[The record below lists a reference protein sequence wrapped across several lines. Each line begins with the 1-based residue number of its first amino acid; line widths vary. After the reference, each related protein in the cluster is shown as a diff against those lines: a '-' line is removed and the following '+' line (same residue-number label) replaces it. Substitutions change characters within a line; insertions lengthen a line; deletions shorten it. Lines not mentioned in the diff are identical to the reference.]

1 MKLITEIPTDQTL
14 DRSLAYS
21 LTSKG
26 MRVVTSNIKNLID
39 GKRFKSNSINH
50 DLKLV
55 NVRNKFLSLA
65 TVKGYTTENQL
76 QTYSSFNT
84 EDDFS
89 ILRDMRVD
97 AVIDIQDH
105 GKPRL
110 SLPIELE
117 ISVKSVSEY
126 QKKIREIYYHKTIK
140 YLFYVCNNK
149 ESERKIKK
157 LELDFAKERT
167 KKIFYITYDD
177 FLSSKES
184 VTFNNQDNQ
193 FFQLT

>member
-1 MKLITEIPTDQTL
+1 
-14 DRSLAYS
+14 
-21 LTSKG
+21 

-55 NVRNKFLSLA
+55 NVRNKFLSLT

-157 LELDFAKERT
+157 LELDFTKERT
-167 KKIFYITYDD
+167 KKVFYITYDEL
-177 FLSSKES
+177 LSSKES
-184 VTFNNQDNQ
+184 VTFSNQDNQ